1 MLRRVMKRTR
11 LTDMD
16 IEEVS
21 IVGRAANGEKFV
33 VIKSEMPDE
42 GEEDML
48 KKSVPYTSAVIKADE
63 VDVLKSAWEA
73 MSLMPLWALS
83 DLVVPDL
90 STMKSHPVVIEN
102 LQMMVKHVSEF
113 FVKFDDA
120 LGKVQKDTGVFPDDV
135 VFPAEMSE
143 SLATIGKAFGLVLD
157 IHKGE
162 HPGLIH
168 GKAAASVSD
177 ATKET
182 SELRVLLQGLLSKA
196 AAGGADHRE
205 DLQKAEG
212 LIGGYQEVCKALE
225 GRNGRLVGQ
234 LADSDRQ
241 VRALK
246 ARTFS
251 RGALDPDDEFSRDG
265 VRKDAGG
272 GGDEDDTEWPVDLAA
287 EVAEDEAA
295 RS

>member
-33 VIKSEMPDE
+33 VIKSDLPAD
-42 GEEDML
+42 GATDML
-48 KKSVPYTSAVIKADE
+48 EKSVIYSDAVTKADE

-73 MSLMPLWALS
+73 MPLMPLWSLS

-90 STMKSHPVVIEN
+90 STMKSHPVVVEN
-102 LQMMVKHVSEF
+102 LQMMVKHVAEF

-120 LGKVQKDTGVFPDDV
+120 LGKVQKDSGMFPDSV

-143 SLATIGKAFGLVLD
+143 SLATIGKAFGIVLD
-157 IHKGE
+157 LHKGE
-162 HPGLIH
+162 HPGLVH
-168 GKAAASVSD
+168 GKAAAPAVD
-177 ATKET
+177 AGATKET
-182 SELRVLLQGLLSKA
+182 SELRTLLEGLLSKA
-196 AAGGADHRE
+196 AGGVDHRE
-205 DLQKAEG
+205 DLSKAMG
-212 LIGGYQEVCKALE
+212 LIDGYQEVCKALE

-234 LADSDRQ
+234 IADSDRQ

-265 VRKDAGG
+265 VRKEAS
-272 GGDEDDTEWPVDLAA
+272 GDDETEWPLDLA
-287 EVAEDEAA
+287 DDDAA
-295 RS
+295 DGVS